1 MEAFSSHAITQNDAG
16 REHGTGFEGELDAN
30 TQRPGLAPALIEQ
43 RVDDMWYIDNW
54 SFRLDLATLLRTPI
68 VVLRGRNA
76 Y

>member
-1 MEAFSSHAITQNDAG
+1 MKAFSNHAITQNDAG
-16 REHGTGFEGELDAN
+16 PEPGTGFEGELDAN
-30 TQRPGLAPALIEQ
+30 TRGPRLAPALIEQ